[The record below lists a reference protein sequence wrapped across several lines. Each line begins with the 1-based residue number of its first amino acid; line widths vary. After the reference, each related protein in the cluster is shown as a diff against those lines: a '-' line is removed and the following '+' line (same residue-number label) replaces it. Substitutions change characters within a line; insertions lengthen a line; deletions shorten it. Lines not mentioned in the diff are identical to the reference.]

1 MLTWSISTGLRSVGD
16 VENVRTGTRVE
27 LATRRVKLLN
37 MRLPEYIQLSL
48 QCLDTCTCM
57 HKSGPAMQDALSAS
71 KREASASAAGL
82 GWCEQMSTY
91 TSMHICTPNV
101 SYIARIT
108 HICRTTRTKKLG
120 YSPEESIRVYR
131 RPTGCLNIWYCAH
144 SIVVCEPMRTIC
156 LVSRRLRRTTTS
168 SEGFALSDGALN
180 PISASHQCISSHC
193 PSECRAVGVS
203 CIDSK
208 YTCHIIAYHG

>member
-1 MLTWSISTGLRSVGD
+1 V
-16 VENVRTGTRVE
+16 
-27 LATRRVKLLN
+27 
-37 MRLPEYIQLSL
+37 
-48 QCLDTCTCM
+48 
-57 HKSGPAMQDALSAS
+57 SGHLHLYAQERASNALSAS

-193 PSECRAVGVS
+193 TSECRAVGVS
-203 CIDSK
+203 CIESK
-208 YTCHIIAYHG
+208 YACHIIAYHGRRGLYTASPPGHSPRVHWLNQYRRVALDRSSF